1 MSLLL
6 DVHHRF
12 VRIPRVDRVAD
23 AVSELAEI
31 ATTVLDVGAGDGLVG
46 AAIGRRLGAHVQ
58 GVDVRA
64 QKRAAIDVRDYD
76 GVHLPFEDAA
86 FDVVV
91 LADVLHHAKDP
102 LSLLREGLRVAKHA
116 AVVKDHFAFGRVSAA
131 WLGILDRV
139 GNAQQE
145 IPVLDAY
152 LTPRAWLDLVD
163 AAGGIVTKQIWPL
176 EVHSRL
182 LHVITRSELQFG
194 ARVEKRGEA

>member
-12 VRIPRVDRVAD
+12 VRIPRVDRVSN
-23 AVSELAEI
+23 AVAELAEI

-64 QKRAAIDVRDYD
+64 QKHSAIDVRSYD
-76 GVHLPFEDAA
+76 GVHLPFEGAA

-91 LADVLHHAKDP
+91 LADVLHHANDA
-102 LSLLREGLRVAKHA
+102 LALLREALRVAKRA
-116 AVVKDHFAFGRVSAA
+116 AIVKDHFAFGRISAA

-139 GNAQQE
+139 GNAQQD

-152 LTPRAWLDLVD
+152 LTPRAWLDLVE
-163 AAGGIVTKQIWPL
+163 AAGGVVTKQIWPL
-176 EVHSRL
+176 EVHARL
-182 LHVITRSELQFG
+182 LHVITRSELQFA
-194 ARVEKRGEA
+194 ARIEKRVKA